1 MKADQS
7 VAGIS
12 ADPGEGPDVSL
23 IRRVVLVSLSAA
35 FVLALAIIVTR
46 GTRARTGE
54 HDARSVSDGIISY
67 LRVTEDGH
75 KEVRCSA
82 VVQASSDRA
91 WSVVT
96 DYEHFP
102 DIFESAL
109 WRMRIDRVERSGD
122 EVRLLGA
129 VVSRLRTFPVDVR
142 IRHRG
147 SPSERTA
154 SWDSSTGSGQVNR
167 GRWIVSPWSPT
178 ETLLVYAVEVKVD
191 RYPSFLINNVLL
203 SEAPNA
209 IAAVQKRLGSAVPVG
224 SAGSPP

>member
-1 MKADQS
+1 MTPDDGMAVSAGPAD
-7 VAGIS
+7 
-12 ADPGEGPDVSL
+12 GPNVSR
-23 IRRVVLVSLSAA
+23 IRRAVLVWLVAVFA
-35 FVLALAIIVTR
+35 VAVAIVVTR
-46 GTRARTGE
+46 GSRARSDD
-54 HDARSVSDGIISY
+54 HDAQSVSDGIVSY
-67 LRVTEDGH
+67 LRLTEDGH

-109 WRMRIDRVERSGD
+109 WRMRIERVERGGD

-142 IRHRG
+142 IRHRA

-154 SWDSSTGSGQVNR
+154 SWDSSSGNRQVNR
-167 GRWIVSPWSPT
+167 GRWIVSPRSPT
-178 ETLLVYAVEVKVD
+178 ESLLVYAVEVEVD

-209 IAAVQKRLGSAVPVG
+209 IAAVQKRLGRAVPVG